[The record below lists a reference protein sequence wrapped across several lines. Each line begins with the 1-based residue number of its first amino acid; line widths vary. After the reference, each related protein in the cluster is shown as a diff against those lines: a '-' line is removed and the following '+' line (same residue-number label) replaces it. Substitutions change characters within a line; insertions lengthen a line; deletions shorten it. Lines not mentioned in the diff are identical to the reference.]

1 MTVSS
6 DTISLPG
13 IRRQDEE
20 RPPPGGGRGD
30 LTDEL
35 VQTDAWTDQMVA
47 DAGLPIIDV
56 PFISVGGGIGSFTMA
71 DFLRVAG
78 LPATSFKALGATDAP
93 WTTYEYLT
101 RVSQI
106 PRQERLRSDS
116 GSCPD
121 NLWGFPAYA
130 VREAWSAKG
139 IIKKLDPLWNV
150 FTEPILTDY
159 YTPRAG
165 QVFTAMEKEA
175 QRIGWAQMHEKGL
188 VRMVRRRHGGG
199 YFTIFTPE
207 VNTTGTKRV
216 AYRSTYV
223 HLAIGYPGLRFLDD
237 LQAYR
242 QTYEDYTRVVNAYEP
257 HEHVYDELK
266 RKPGTVVV
274 RGGGIVASRVL
285 QRLIDDRDQFGAQ
298 TQINHLFRTYI
309 DSSHGPSPFMR
320 RKGAHGWAHQGFN
333 WPKGAWG
340 GQLKARLEG
349 LEGEQ
354 RKALYQV
361 MGGTNTPHR
370 KLWLK
375 QLARGRAEGW
385 YRTEVGVVTEVV
397 PGPDATV
404 VTRIDT
410 ARGQLEVPA
419 NYIIDCTGLEAD
431 IREHRVL
438 ADLMDHSGAG
448 RNVMGRLDVER
459 TFQIRGTDAPPG
471 RMYAVGSATLGGY
484 YCGVDSFLGLQ
495 YACLQVAD
503 DLARQGFVPRI
514 GPGRSVSQW
523 WKRMRG
529 VQP

>member
-1 MTVSS
+1 VSVNE
-6 DTISLPG
+6 TITLPG
-13 IRRQDEE
+13 VGRQLIDDQ
-20 RPPPGGGRGD
+20 PSGATQGD
-30 LTDEL
+30 LTDAL
-35 VQTDAWTDQMVA
+35 IGTDVWSDQMVA
-47 DAGLPIIDV
+47 EAGIPVVDV
-56 PFISVGGGIGSFTMA
+56 PFVTVGGGIGSFIMA

-78 LPATSFKALGATDAP
+78 LPTSSIKALGANPEP

-121 NLWGFPAYA
+121 NLWGFPAYSI
-130 VREAWSAKG
+130 REAWEAKG
-139 IIKKLDPLWNV
+139 LTKKLDPLWNV
-150 FTEPILTDY
+150 LTEPILTDY

-165 QVFTAMEKEA
+165 QVFNAMEKEA
-175 QRIGWAQMHEKGL
+175 RRIGWSEMHVQGL
-188 VRMVRRRHGGG
+188 VRMTRRRTGGG

-242 QTYEDYTRVVNAYEP
+242 QTYEDYTRVANAYEP
-257 HEHVYDELK
+257 HEHVYDELR

-285 QRLIDDRDQFGAQ
+285 QRLIDDRDNHGAQ
-298 TQINHLFRTYI
+298 TQIIHLFRTYV

-320 RKGAHGWAHQGFN
+320 RKGKDGWAYQGFN

-340 GQLKARLEG
+340 GQLKFRLEK
-349 LEGEQ
+349 LEGDQ
-354 RKALYQV
+354 RKALYQT

-385 YRTEVGVVTEVV
+385 YQTEIGEVAEVV
-397 PGPDATV
+397 PGEGGTV
-404 VTRIDT
+404 VTRINT
-410 ARGQLEVPA
+410 ARGQLEIPA
-419 NYIIDCTGLEAD
+419 NHVVDCTGLEAD

-448 RNVMGRLDVER
+448 RNVMGRLDVEK
-459 TFQIRGTDAPPG
+459 TFQVRGTDAAPG
-471 RMYAVGSATLGGY
+471 RIYAVGSATLGGY

-503 DLARQGFVPRI
+503 DLARQRFVKRI
-514 GPGRSVSQW
+514 GPGRSLRQW
-523 WKRMRG
+523 WRRMRG
-529 VQP
+529 AQP